1 MLKYKSGRDGDYTLC
16 YFDKRLKV
24 THAHMLAR
32 GVIVYS
38 PIQMMF
44 WYDKPSDW
52 KGEQEIEFWEK
63 LPVSPP
69 ILNICYN

>member
-1 MLKYKSGRDGDYTLC
+1 M
-16 YFDKRLKV
+16 
-24 THAHMLAR
+24 
-32 GVIVYS
+32 YS